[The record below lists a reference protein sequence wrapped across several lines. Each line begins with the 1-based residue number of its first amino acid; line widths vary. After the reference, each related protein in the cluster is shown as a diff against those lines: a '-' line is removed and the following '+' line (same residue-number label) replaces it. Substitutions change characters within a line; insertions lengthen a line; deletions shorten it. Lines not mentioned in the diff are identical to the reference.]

1 MFVTLHQTCSNR
13 SMAFQLGPPEL
24 DAVLKVESCQ
34 SKGAESSP
42 SPAVH
47 PALDAAL
54 DALGLQGSR
63 HTLKQNDGCGE
74 EKKPFQYY
82 SLYRNIKWICG
93 GLLQENL
100 SAVQVLIWQSQEFC
114 FFIIRKRGQ
123 NSCVFFLS
131 VRKLHFYGM
140 KLLSC
145 WNHTIANFFKID
157 S

>member
-1 MFVTLHQTCSNR
+1 
-13 SMAFQLGPPEL
+13 MAFQLGPPEP

-63 HTLKQNDGCGE
+63 HTLKQNDGCGV

-82 SLYRNIKWICG
+82 SLYRNIK
-93 GLLQENL
+93 
-100 SAVQVLIWQSQEFC
+100 
-114 FFIIRKRGQ
+114 
-123 NSCVFFLS
+123 
-131 VRKLHFYGM
+131 
-140 KLLSC
+140 
-145 WNHTIANFFKID
+145 
-157 S
+157 